1 MYMNSIHCT
10 TDLLGTDGDAQQCSP
25 FDDEDN
31 DDDDRDQNEETD
43 EHSTDDLN

>member
-1 MYMNSIHCT
+1 MTRTMMMT
-10 TDLLGTDGDAQQCSP
+10 LEQCSP

-43 EHSTDDLN
+43 KHSRDDLN